1 MTILSGHVSVAVRV
15 ALIAP
20 TVTCEAAAYATG
32 DLCGGKLTLTSLAR
46 IAAGSG
52 LITGARITSKSLQ
65 TCFFDVILFNADPS
79 GSTFTEN
86 GAFDV
91 ADADLS
97 KVIGTLHLND
107 VTGLSAASI
116 HEMIGIPKSFVL
128 PSGTTGYAAIVIR
141 GAPTFASTSDLTL
154 VLRVQQD

>member
-1 MTILSGHVSVAVRV
+1 MQRR
-15 ALIAP
+15 IAP

-32 DLCGGKLTLTSLAR
+32 DLVGGKLTLTSL
-46 IAAGSG
+46 GDDG

-65 TCFFDVILFNADPS
+65 TCFFDIILFNDNPS

-97 KVIGTLHLND
+97 KVLGVLHLND
-107 VTGLSAASI
+107 VSALSGASV
-116 HEMIGIPKSFVL
+116 HQMIGNPLSYVL
-128 PSGTTGYAAIVIR
+128 TGATTGYAAIVIR
-141 GAPTFASTSDLTL
+141 GAPTFASTSDLSLSIRVL
-154 VLRVQQD
+154 VD

>member
-1 MTILSGHVSVAVRV
+1 MAISVRQVRV
-15 ALIAP
+15 SP

-32 DLCGGKLTLTSLAR
+32 DLVGGKLTLTAL
-46 IAAGSG
+46 GNSG

-65 TCFFDVILFNADPS
+65 TCFFDIVVFNDNPS

-97 KVIGTLHLND
+97 KVVGVLHLND
-107 VTGLSAASI
+107 VTALSGASV
-116 HEMIGIPKSFVL
+116 HQTSGNPLSFVL
-128 PSGTTGYAAIVIR
+128 PGATTGYAAIVIR
-141 GAPTFASTSDLTL
+141 GAPTFASTSDLSFSI
-154 VLRVQQD
+154 RVQQDY